1 MSEAKRRQNLEALAI
16 GDTARFRKTVSES
29 DVYAFAGIT
38 GDMYGV
44 HVDEEFARTTR
55 FGGRIAH
62 GAMAVGFLST
72 VVGQIAARV
81 PPPGAVSYRYD
92 LTFTAPI
99 RFGDTIQAEVRVSR
113 KDPERNEIILDAR
126 CSNQRDET
134 VVKGT
139 LILKVI

>member
-1 MSEAKRRQNLEALAI
+1 LSEAKRRQNLEALAI

-44 HVDEEFARTTR
+44 HVDEEFAKTTR

>member
-1 MSEAKRRQNLEALAI
+1 MNEAKRRQNLETLAI
-16 GDTARFRKTVSES
+16 GETARFRKTVSES

-113 KDPERNEIILDAR
+113 KDLERSEIILEAR

>member
-1 MSEAKRRQNLEALAI
+1 MDETRWRQALDALAI
-16 GDTARFRKTVSES
+16 GETARFRKTVSEA

-44 HVDEEFARTTR
+44 HVDEEFAKGTR
-55 FGGRIAH
+55 FGERIAH

-72 VVGQIAARV
+72 AVGQIAARV

-92 LTFTAPI
+92 LTFTAPM
-99 RFGDTIQAEVRVSR
+99 RFGDTIEAEVRVSR
-113 KDPERNEIILDAR
+113 KNPERNEIVLEAR

-139 LILKVI
+139 MILKVI

>member
-1 MSEAKRRQNLEALAI
+1 MSEAKRRQNLEALAL

-44 HVDEEFARTTR
+44 HVDEEFAKTTR

-134 VVKGT
+134 VVKGA

>member
-1 MSEAKRRQNLEALAI
+1 LSEAKRRQNLEALAI

-99 RFGDTIQAEVRVSR
+99 RFGDTIQAEVRVTR

>member
-1 MSEAKRRQNLEALAI
+1 MDETRRRQALDTLAI
-16 GDTARFRKTVSES
+16 GDTARFRKTVSEA
-29 DVYAFAGIT
+29 DVYGFAGIT

-44 HVDEEFARTTR
+44 HVDEEFAKTTR

-92 LTFTAPI
+92 VTFTAPI
-99 RFGDTIQAEVRVSR
+99 RFGDTILAEVRVAE
-113 KDPERNEIILDAR
+113 KNPERHEVILDAR
-126 CSNQRDET
+126 CSNQCDET
-134 VVKGT
+134 VAKGR

>member
-44 HVDEEFARTTR
+44 HVDEEFAKTTR

-99 RFGDTIQAEVRVSR
+99 RFGDTIQAEVRVTR